1 MTFRYKHVFNIMPP
15 TSDKKLT
22 VDAIDQAKINIEE
35 INIIV
40 KQQLENVIGSQPYQ
54 RNLVGQWNTA
64 IAENVVNQL
73 SQANK
78 LYKIMGI
85 CYFVVNNFMKQN
97 VHSVLLSVNSV
108 LMEKHGSGLH
118 VVSATYWDTNAD
130 KSVSV
135 RWESKSV
142 FCHVQIYFCAI

>member
-1 MTFRYKHVFNIMPP
+1 MVEQNRVNILFFKLIVFNIMPP

-22 VDAIDQAKINIEE
+22 VDAIEQAKINIEE

-40 KQQLENVIGSQPYQ
+40 KQQLENVVGSQPYQ

-78 LYKIMGI
+78 LYKIM
-85 CYFVVNNFMKQN
+85 
-97 VHSVLLSVNSV
+97 VNSV

-118 VVSATYWDTNAD
+118 VVSATYWDTSAD